1 MDPASITATQ
11 ALVGLS
17 VASAATG
24 AVSSFSQAAQ
34 ARNQAKLQRSQD
46 ELALAENERDSQLE
60 LAKTL
65 AARNNLFAATGTDPT
80 GGSAMAVLMADKTAA
95 DRTLTSI
102 QGRRGLVQSAYSSAM
117 SNARSNLAG
126 GLTGSL
132 LNLGMA
138 GYYAYGRS
146 GGWGEISDL
155 TKGTNYSGYAFGGIY
170 G

>member
-1 MDPASITATQ
+1 MDPASITASQ
-11 ALVGLS
+11 ALVGLG
-17 VASAATG
+17 VASAGTSAFS
-24 AVSSFSQAAQ
+24 AFSQASQ
-34 ARNQAKLQRSQD
+34 ARNQARLQRSQD

-80 GGSAMAVLMADKTAA
+80 GGSALSVMMADKAAA

-102 QGRRGLVQSAYSSAM
+102 QGRRGLVQGAYGSAM

-132 LNLGMA
+132 LKLGMT
-138 GYYAYGRS
+138 GYYAYGGGLNSSSSNDYSRLSS
-146 GGWGEISDL
+146 G
-155 TKGTNYSGYAFGGIY
+155 TSGYSYGGMY
-170 G
+170 